1 LAHHKKKKELKLW
14 RLPKIED
21 SRRFWPGLIPTPHYK
36 LGVLL
41 YLFIHKCILAIL
53 CLAQGTK
60 LPRKKKMKK
69 KKKKGLAYMRITE

>member
-1 LAHHKKKKELKLW
+1 M
-14 RLPKIED
+14 
-21 SRRFWPGLIPTPHYK
+21 
-36 LGVLL
+36 
-41 YLFIHKCILAIL
+41 